1 MVMLHDTPPDILI
14 RICSHLELPHVLSF
28 VSTCSSLRH
37 LADSKSLWINVLE
50 RTGRIRNLACPI
62 GTDLSE
68 MTVSELRRVARHTN
82 KLEHNWGR
90 AKPYM
95 ARSVRTAQY
104 SYVENGEPAAILAA
118 IPATSLVVLYLKEH
132 KQILVC
138 DSEGQMPLQRIHV
151 GKIRRRAHFDDSG
164 RHLIAVLAADLDIW
178 GDTISLKVISIDY
191 CEGGKTISIRE
202 VFHSTPPSQYLH
214 GPLFVAPDLVGLLCD
229 VDEGRSFIH
238 IINFTRKFSVDIP
251 ITSSYLTDD
260 RSISLSVVDRR
271 LFIISAWNNDDT
283 GYETYDIH
291 FCPVEKLSSEEN
303 LSWTEIATEI
313 GANIVHAAQMVV
325 SNHTRGFDRE
335 TVELKL
341 SRVGYHALH
350 VVYPELHAGLT
361 YASFWPIEQ
370 LGTRNIQST
379 KYGGTINIEGKIGS
393 HHYDYS
399 APWLVASSHSGI
411 YSVLILQHADQD
423 PQLCLLQRDSSP
435 PAIHVRTLDVPRY
448 IDLKEVYAVAIE
460 DRYGVV
466 YLSHAHGYLFALPYA

>member
-1 MVMLHDTPPDILI
+1 
-14 RICSHLELPHVLSF
+14 
-28 VSTCSSLRH
+28 
-37 LADSKSLWINVLE
+37 
-50 RTGRIRNLACPI
+50 
-62 GTDLSE
+62 

-178 GDTISLKVISIDY
+178 GDTWVWKASK
-191 CEGGKTISIRE
+191 R
-202 VFHSTPPSQYLH
+202 F
-214 GPLFVAPDLVGLLCD
+214 
-229 VDEGRSFIH
+229 
-238 IINFTRKFSVDIP
+238 
-251 ITSSYLTDD
+251 
-260 RSISLSVVDRR
+260 
-271 LFIISAWNNDDT
+271 
-283 GYETYDIH
+283 
-291 FCPVEKLSSEEN
+291 EKLSSEEN